1 MLPPFK
7 KAIPLLERIENSGY
21 EAYFVGGSV
30 RDSLLGR
37 EISDVDIATSALPEE
52 LKTIF
57 PQTADIGIEHGTI
70 LVIYKGIP
78 YEITTFRAES
88 EYSDFR
94 RPDKVE
100 FIRSLTE
107 DLKRR
112 DFTMNAIAMD
122 RAGGLIDP
130 FNGQEAIR
138 TKQIVT
144 VGEAAERFGEDALRM
159 MRAVRFV
166 SQLGFTIE
174 TNTLSALSTMPH
186 LLEKIA
192 VERKLAEFEK
202 LLEGPSRTEALSILV
217 QTSLYKFLPGLKGS
231 GTSLHRM
238 IHCSLS
244 TLSRV
249 EMWTLL
255 VYQLHLNEQES
266 GRFLRDWK
274 LPVKQIKEVLKTLH
288 WFRFRLH
295 NQWTAMDVYR
305 AGKEVMLSA
314 EKLIQSSLG
323 IEPVLNADLVKLF
336 ECLPIK
342 NRTELD
348 MTGTDLLSWFNRK
361 PGPWV
366 KDYLQLI
373 EEKVIKGELVNERAN
388 IREWL
393 VNCNRK
399 LEKD

>member
-7 KAIPLLERIENSGY
+7 QAAPLLEMIEDAGY

-52 LKTIF
+52 IKTIF

-78 YEITTFRAES
+78 YEITTFRTES
-88 EYSDFR
+88 GYSDFR

-112 DFTMNAIAMD
+112 DFTMNAMAMD
-122 RAGGLIDP
+122 RVGSLIDP
-130 FNGQEAIR
+130 FNGQKAIQ

-144 VGEAAERFGEDALRM
+144 VGEASERFGEDALRM

-174 TNTLSALSTMPH
+174 ENTLSALSKMPH

-202 LLEGPSRTEALSILV
+202 ILTGPSRTEALSILMK
-217 QTSLYKFLPGLKGS
+217 TGLYKSLPGLEVS
-231 GTSLHRM
+231 GTSLNSMTHF
-238 IHCSLS
+238 SLY
-244 TLSRV
+244 TLSKV

-255 VYQLHLNEQES
+255 VHLLNLTEEGTSQ
-266 GRFLRDWK
+266 FLRNWK
-274 LPVKQIKEVLKTLH
+274 LPVKQMKEVLKTLH
-288 WFRFRLH
+288 WLQFRLH
-295 NQWTAMDVYR
+295 NQWTIIDVYN
-305 AGKEVMLSA
+305 AGKDVMLSA
-314 EKLIQSSLG
+314 EKLTQSSLG
-323 IEPVLNADLVKLF
+323 IEPVLNTDLVELY
-336 ECLPIK
+336 ESLPIK
-342 NRTELD
+342 NRSELD
-348 MTGTDLLSWFNRK
+348 VSGNDLLSWFNRE

-373 EEKVIKGELVNERAN
+373 EEKVIKGELVNGRAN

-393 VNCNRK
+393 INCNQ
-399 LEKD
+399 